1 MANFKTSYDVGNM
14 TVSVNSEEVSRALG
28 TLSDKMPA
36 TLKVAI
42 NRTAREGR
50 KLLLD
55 EVEKRYDLNEAGRRM
70 IKDLRQ
76 RQRATNRR
84 LAATLGITK
93 NDPGAFRA
101 DLGYFKT
108 NPRTPF
114 MGPNVRNAPPHFQAR
129 VLKG

>member
-1 MANFKTSYDVGNM
+1 MENFKTSYDAGNM

-93 NDPGAFRA
+93 NDPGRFGLFQNKPAYPLHGAERPKCA
-101 DLGYFKT
+101 
-108 NPRTPF
+108 
-114 MGPNVRNAPPHFQAR
+114 APLSGAR
-129 VLKG
+129 PER